1 MLPASSRR
9 RNSPFLKAALASLF
23 LALLLTTASV
33 AAQTPDDAVATA
45 STPAAVSY
53 PAVKALLK
61 ERCFACHGSLK
72 QESGLRLDTVT
83 AMRTGG
89 SAGPAITPGSAAT
102 SHLFQRVSSTDAATR
117 MPPEGRPLEPA
128 QLQLLEEWL
137 NHGAQ
142 PSAQDLPEAD
152 PLAHWA
158 FQPPLK
164 APLPA
169 AAPTVTA
176 ASAHPGSAA
185 IDSFISD
192 KLRSAGIT
200 PLPAADKPTLLR
212 RAYLDLIGL
221 PPTPAELSAFLNDP
235 DPAAFASAVDRLLA
249 DPRYGERWARHW
261 MDVWRYADW
270 YGRRHVPDVW
280 NSAPQIWR
288 WRDWIVNS
296 LNADH
301 GYDRMLQEM
310 LAADEIR
317 PGDDQ
322 AAAATGY
329 LIRNWYALNPNDWMR
344 NIVEHT
350 GKAFLGLTFNCAHCH
365 DHKYDPIAQTDYFR
379 LRAFFEPIYIRQDQ
393 LPGQADPGPFQD
405 YDYGKLRTIQR
416 LGMVRVFDK
425 HPDAPTWFYTGGDER
440 NRQTER
446 GPIPPGFPAFLN
458 RSNQFA
464 PQTIPLPVAAFYPA
478 LRPEMIAARRSEL
491 QQAEQS
497 AREHLTNT
505 PDAAT
510 SPATRTALEA
520 ATAAFSAA
528 AAAARD
534 SGVPGALSGLQS
546 LHLTASNGRRI
557 LQHRLTQ
564 LPVLKQGTTL
574 QFQLQL
580 QQNAHVNFQLVKDA
594 VQGLTAG
601 YIAFDSNRIITWAP
615 GSVTDFEA
623 ARFDYDSGQR
633 RFEVQLTFDPS
644 ADRCLLT
651 VNLLPARTR
660 LVDQLPIALSGW
672 NPATQPNQAVS
683 LDARKG
689 GEALIDD
696 FTILAPGGNPL
707 FSCDFEAPVF
717 TAGIDATGI
726 AGWETSAFSEA
737 GGISTVSSTAANP
750 ALLPAWQQLT
760 TAQASLELQRLPHRS
775 AAAAL
780 AAAQARSAAWEARLV
795 ADRARLAPAAS
806 DTSLPQLIAAAAN
819 LKLQAD
825 RHSADADLLAAELR
839 LVTAQALP
847 PDNADRSKQIDAAT
861 AAVATARNAA
871 EKARAAEIAASSAPN
886 DTPTLPPLGPEYPRT
901 STGRRKALAEW
912 MTDRQHPLT
921 ARVAVN
927 YVWLHHFHT
936 PLVATVTDFGRNGA
950 SPTHPELLD
959 WLAVELMESGWSLK
973 HLHRLILNS
982 QSWQRRSAVN
992 DPLKLAAA
1000 AGSDPENR
1008 LLWRMNPGRMEA
1020 EVVRDSLLCIA
1031 GKLDPAIGGQELEN
1045 TESLTTFRRSLYYAV
1060 YPEQGGRSPLGEL
1073 FDAPDPLDCYRRT
1086 SSIVPQQALAL
1097 TNSDLVHTVS
1107 AAVTAQ
1113 VAAAC
1118 STTASA
1124 TPSAPAEPD
1133 TFIGQAFLII
1143 LSRTPTAQELQVCQ
1157 EFLQQDTPEVA
1168 RHSLVRALLNHHDF
1182 ITVH

>member
-1 MLPASSRR
+1 MIPASRLR
-9 RNSPFLKAALASLF
+9 HTCQPPAPTLPLL
-23 LALLLTTASV
+23 LCLLLLTIAHTTTAS
-33 AAQTPDDAVATA
+33 AQTSDAIPPATETTA
-45 STPAAVSY
+45 NPY
-53 PAVKALLK
+53 PAVKALLR

-72 QESGLRLDTVT
+72 QEAGLRLDTVA
-83 AMRTGG
+83 AMHTGG
-89 SAGPAITPGSAAT
+89 SSGPAITPGNAT
-102 SHLFQRVSSTDAATR
+102 DSHLLQRTSSPDASTR

-128 QLQLLEEWL
+128 QLQLLASWI
-137 NHGAQ
+137 NAGAK
-142 PSAQDLPEAD
+142 PTDHDTPEAD

-158 FQPPLK
+158 FQPPTQT
-164 APLPA
+164 PLPDFA
-169 AAPTVTA
+169 TA
-176 ASAHPGSAA
+176 AHKNAPHPGSAA
-185 IDSFISD
+185 IDSFITAR
-192 KLRSAGIT
+192 LVAAGVT
-200 PLPAADKPTLLR
+200 PLPAADKQTLLR
-212 RAYLDLIGL
+212 RASLDLIGL

-235 DPAAFASAVDRLLA
+235 DPKAFSRAVDRLLA

-301 GYDRMLQEM
+301 GYDRLLHEM

-344 NIVEHT
+344 SIVEHT

-393 LPGQADPGPFQD
+393 LPRQPDPGPFQD

-425 HPDAPTWFYTGGDER
+425 HPAAPTWFYTGGDER

-446 GPIPPGFPAFLN
+446 GPLAPGLPAFLN
-458 RSNQFA
+458 RSGRFT
-464 PQTIPLPVAAFYPA
+464 PQTISLPLAAFYPA
-478 LRPEMIAARRSEL
+478 LRPEMIASRRDEL

-497 AREHLTNT
+497 AREHLANT

-510 SPATRTALEA
+510 DPASRSALEV
-520 ATAAFSAA
+520 ATAAFNTAA
-528 AAAARD
+528 ATARD

-546 LHLTASNGRRI
+546 LHLTASSGRRVV
-557 LQHRLTQ
+557 QHRLPR
-564 LPVLKQGTTL
+564 LPAITQGTTL
-574 QFQLQL
+574 RFQLHL
-580 QQNAHVNFQLVKDA
+580 LQNAHVNFQLAKD
-594 VQGLTAG
+594 VIKGLTAS

-615 GSVTDFEA
+615 GSVTDSEA
-623 ARFDYDSGQR
+623 ARFDFDGGQR
-633 RFEVQLTFDPS
+633 RFEVQLTFDPA

-651 VNLLPARTR
+651 IHTLPDQTR

-672 NPATQPNQAVS
+672 NPATQPHQAISV
-683 LDARKG
+683 DARKG
-689 GEALIDD
+689 SEALLDD
-696 FTILAPGGNPL
+696 LTILAPDGNTL
-707 FSCDFEAPVF
+707 FSCDFEAPAF
-717 TAGIDATGI
+717 SAGADAVGI
-726 AGWETSAFSEA
+726 ADWEASAFSEA
-737 GGISTVSSTAANP
+737 GGFSTVSATAANP
-750 ALLPAWQQLT
+750 ALMPAWQQLLA
-760 TAQASLELQRLPHRS
+760 AQSAMDLQRLPHRT
-775 AAAAL
+775 ATAKL
-780 AAAQARSAAWEARLV
+780 AAATARIAAWEAHVV
-795 ADRARLAPAAS
+795 AETARLTA
-806 DTSLPQLIAAAAN
+806 TNSLDNPPQLTATAAA
-819 LKLQAD
+819 LRLQAD
-825 RHSADADLLAAELR
+825 RLSAAAELLAAELS
-839 LVTAQALP
+839 LATARALP
-847 PDNADRSKQIDAAT
+847 PENKDRDKQIDAAT
-861 AAVATARNAA
+861 ATLATTRTAA
-871 EKARAAEIAASSAPN
+871 EQARAAEIAATANPV
-886 DTPTLPPLGPEYPRT
+886 LPPLGPEYPRH

-912 MTDRQHPLT
+912 MTDRQNPLT

-936 PLVATVTDFGRNGA
+936 PLVSTVTDFGRNGA
-950 SPTHPELLD
+950 NPTHPELLD

-982 QSWQRRSAVN
+982 QTWQRASATSN
-992 DPLKLAAA
+992 PQQLAAA
-1000 AGSDPENR
+1000 GSSDPENR

-1020 EVVRDSLLCIA
+1020 EVVRDSLLYIA
-1031 GKLDPAIGGQELEN
+1031 GKLDPTSGGQELEN
-1045 TESLTTFRRSLYYAV
+1045 TEALTTFRRSLYYAV

-1097 TNSDLVHTVS
+1097 TNSDLVHSVS
-1107 AAVTAQ
+1107 AAVAARVT
-1113 VAAAC
+1113 AAAD
-1118 STTASA
+1118 TTAASSSA
-1124 TPSAPAEPD
+1124 APHDPD
-1133 TFIGQAFLII
+1133 TFIHHAFLII
-1143 LSRTPTAQELQVCQ
+1143 LSRTPTAPELQVCR
-1157 EFLQQDTPEVA
+1157 EFLQQDPPEVA
-1168 RHSLVRALLNHHDF
+1168 QHSLVRALLNHHDF